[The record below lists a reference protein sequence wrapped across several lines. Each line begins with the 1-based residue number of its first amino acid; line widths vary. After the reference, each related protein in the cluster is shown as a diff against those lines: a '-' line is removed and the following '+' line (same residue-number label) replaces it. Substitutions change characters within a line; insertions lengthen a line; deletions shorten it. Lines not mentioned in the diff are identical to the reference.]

1 MQITP
6 QQAHEIY
13 ELIEDTVQYYCDEH
27 MLSGEL
33 VYAVVECVALT
44 KQAELQ
50 GLLAA
55 WLMIIKNPVNYVSDG
70 IMTFIDALTR
80 EHHLD
85 EAAVL
90 TRVRK
95 LCKERLNSLEAS
107 DPLRNR

>member
-55 WLMIIKNPVNYVSDG
+55 
-70 IMTFIDALTR
+70 
-80 EHHLD
+80 
-85 EAAVL
+85 
-90 TRVRK
+90 
-95 LCKERLNSLEAS
+95 
-107 DPLRNR
+107 